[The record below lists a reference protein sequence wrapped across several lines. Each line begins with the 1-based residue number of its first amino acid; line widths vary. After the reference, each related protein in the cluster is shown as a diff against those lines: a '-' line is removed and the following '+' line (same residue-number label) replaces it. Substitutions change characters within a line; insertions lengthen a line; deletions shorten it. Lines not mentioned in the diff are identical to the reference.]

1 MKISKEDMSEAKR
14 LYDRGVDAWSLS
26 QAYGVH
32 YDTMRKYLRQFDLY
46 GESIYT
52 PNPQYVEEVAE

>member
-1 MKISKEDMSEAKR
+1 MSEAKR